1 MSSSLTSLH
10 QNRPENRP
18 VVEEV
23 RQSGQ
28 LLRSVKD
35 KPRGNSQSGQRKQSP
50 VG

>member
-10 QNRPENRP
+10 QNRA
-18 VVEEV
+18 VEEV

-50 VG
+50 VGG